1 MTALPTLQP
10 VVLAVFVSLPVVL
23 GSKLFE
29 AKSGCA
35 PVRSCVTLA
44 MFSRRHQPRCDP
56 TLRCRRKHLPQFAV
70 PSKCALASRMCT
82 TERFLGWPPR
92 SSANSS
98 DLGVGRWPARGLCVD
113 PVRIDRL

>member
-1 MTALPTLQP
+1 MAALPTLQP

-29 AKSGCA
+29 AKSGRA

-44 MFSRRHQPRCDP
+44 MF
-56 TLRCRRKHLPQFAV
+56 PQFAV
-70 PSKCALASRMCT
+70 SSKCALATRMCT
-82 TERFLGWPPR
+82 TERFLGWSPG